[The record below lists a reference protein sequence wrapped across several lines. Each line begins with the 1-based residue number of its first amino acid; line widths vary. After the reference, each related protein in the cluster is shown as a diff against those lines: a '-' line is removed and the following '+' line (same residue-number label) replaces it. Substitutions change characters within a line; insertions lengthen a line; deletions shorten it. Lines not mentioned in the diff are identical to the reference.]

1 MKVHEYQAKSIF
13 GRYGIPVPRGGVAST
28 PAEARQIAQG
38 LGERAVVKAQVHAGG
53 RGKGGGIKIVQSAS
67 EAEGAAASLLGTRLV
82 TPQTGPQGVP
92 VSKVLVE
99 EAAELRRELYLALT
113 VDRVFGGPVMI
124 ASESGGMEIEEVAA
138 QDPERIHKE
147 PVDPLVGFQP
157 FQGRRLAYAL
167 NLEPKLARAA
177 SQIMIDLYRI
187 FVDNDCSLAE
197 INPLAVTL
205 DGRIIALD
213 AKMSFD
219 DDALFRHPELRDM
232 RDPDQD
238 EPFEA
243 RAQEYEVSY
252 VKLDGSVGCLVNGA
266 GLAMATMDVI
276 KYSGASPAN
285 FLDVGGTADEERIA
299 KAFGIMLSDSQVKH
313 ILVNVFGGILRCDI
327 VARGIVKAVEDA
339 GSAIPLLVRM
349 QGTNMEEGREIL
361 QASALNVTFTDT
373 LADVAREMKKVV
385 AAKA

>member
-13 GRYGIPVPRGGVAST
+13 GHYGVPVPKGGVAST
-28 PAEARQIAQG
+28 PAEARHIAEG
-38 LGERAVVKAQVHAGG
+38 LGERVVVKAQVHAGG
-53 RGKGGGIKIVQSAS
+53 RGKGGGIKLVQSAN
-67 EAEGAAASLLGTRLV
+67 EAEQAAEALLGSRLV
-82 TPQTGPQGVP
+82 TPQTGPPGVP
-92 VSKVLVE
+92 VSKVLIE
-99 EAAELRRELYLALT
+99 EAAELHAELYLALT

-138 QDPERIHKE
+138 QDPDRIHKE

-177 SQIMIDLYRI
+177 SQIMVDLYRI
-187 FVDNDCSLAE
+187 FVENDCSLAE
-197 INPLAVTL
+197 INPLAVTV

-232 RDPDQD
+232 RDTDQD
-238 EPFEA
+238 DPFEA
-243 RAQEYEVSY
+243 RAQEYQVSY

-266 GLAMATMDVI
+266 GLAMGTMDVI
-276 KYSGASPAN
+276 KYSGARPAN

-299 KAFGIMLSDSQVKH
+299 LAFGIMLADTRVKH

-327 VARGIVKAVEDA
+327 VSRGIVKACEEA
-339 GSAIPLLVRM
+339 GSTIPLLVRM
-349 QGTNMEEGREIL
+349 QGTNMEEGRDIL
-361 QASALNVTFTDT
+361 RASALNVTFADT
-373 LADVAREMKKVV
+373 LADVALEMKKVV
-385 AAKA
+385 AA